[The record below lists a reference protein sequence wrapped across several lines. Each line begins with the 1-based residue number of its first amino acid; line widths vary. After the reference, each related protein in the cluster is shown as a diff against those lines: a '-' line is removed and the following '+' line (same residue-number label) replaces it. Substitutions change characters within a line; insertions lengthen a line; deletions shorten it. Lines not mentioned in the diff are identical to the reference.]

1 MFQSKP
7 IVTAVPYHEIYDNT
21 GTGLQGSGESTSWK
35 SNLVQNM
42 KVILHTPHTMQ
53 WCGLG
58 TGEAG
63 RKGIGKSSVTI
74 MIVLLSKKLWPDLQ
88 TLRWNSC
95 SSCVQA
101 RWWELWGLSPQS
113 LFLDGR
119 WYIYMQWSPWCGC
132 FGIRGYKEYIWDV
145 NVGNAKSNRIYCFWM
160 SLLKANA
167 NNCDLL

>member
-74 MIVLLSKKLWPDLQ
+74 MIVLLSKAVTWFANFERKQLFIMCSGQVVRIVRIIPSEPFS
-88 TLRWNSC
+88 RWQM
-95 SSCVQA
+95 VHLHA
-101 RWWELWGLSPQS
+101 
-113 LFLDGR
+113 
-119 WYIYMQWSPWCGC
+119 WCGC

-145 NVGNAKSNRIYCFWM
+145 NVGNAKSSRIYYFWI
-160 SLLKANA
+160 KN

>member
-53 WCGLG
+53 WCGLA

-74 MIVLLSKKLWPDLQ
+74 MIVLLSKAVTWFANFEMKQLFIMCSGQVVRIVRIISSEPFSRWQMVHLHAVISMMRMFWDQRLQ
-88 TLRWNSC
+88 R
-95 SSCVQA
+95 VH
-101 RWWELWGLSPQS
+101 
-113 LFLDGR
+113 
-119 WYIYMQWSPWCGC
+119 
-132 FGIRGYKEYIWDV
+132 IWDV
-145 NVGNAKSNRIYCFWM
+145 HVGNAKSSRIYCFWM

>member
-21 GTGLQGSGESTSWK
+21 GSGLQGSGESTSWK

-63 RKGIGKSSVTI
+63 REGIGKSSVTI
-74 MIVLLSKKLWPDLQ
+74 MIVLLSKAVTWFANFEMKQLFIM
-88 TLRWNSC
+88 C
-95 SSCVQA
+95 SGQVVRIVRIIPS
-101 RWWELWGLSPQS
+101 EPFS
-113 LFLDGR
+113 R

-132 FGIRGYKEYIWDV
+132 FGIRGYKEYMWDV
-145 NVGNAKSNRIYCFWM
+145 HVGNAKSSRIYCFWM